1 MTHNIKQRVRDGKVE
16 YFDENNGWLDK
27 QEYFD
32 LIPGSDIETEEDDD
46 LTRSEERRVGKVC
59 VSPCTT

>member
-32 LIPGSDIETEEDDD
+32 LITGSDIETEEEDD
-46 LTRSEERRVGKVC
+46 LTPDYLTKKSGESEDRR
-59 VSPCTT
+59 